1 MSTPL
6 KRLGRRSFLANALVV
21 SFALSRG
28 ALAQDSEPKLPP
40 SLAKT
45 PELDSWIRVNADGRI
60 TVFTGKA
67 ELGQGIRTALTQV
80 AAHELAMSPADI
92 DLITAD
98 TDLTPDEGVTAG
110 SHSMQDSGTAIL
122 NAAAN
127 VRALLAEAAAWQF
140 AIAADQIEMR
150 GGAAHAPDGRRVG
163 YGELASALSLEVEAE
178 PDMPRREGGAA
189 VIGQDLPR
197 LDIPAKVSGGQ
208 AYVQDIRLPG
218 MLHARVV
225 RGPSDGTK
233 VKAADIAAVERMPGV
248 VKVVREGGFMA
259 VIADGEWRAVK
270 ALQRLQAG
278 GWERAA
284 APIPA
289 TDLRETIRRLA
300 TQQMAIFDY
309 PGPASPPDA
318 RTVRA
323 RYSRP
328 HLMHASVG
336 PSCAVAQWARG
347 IMTVWT
353 HSQGVYPLR
362 KSLAELLKLKLDKVR
377 CIHVE
382 GSGCYGHNA
391 ADDVAADAA
400 LAARAMPGRPVR
412 LQWMRE
418 QEHGWEPLGSA
429 MVVEMSAE
437 LDGTRIASWR
447 HDVWSNTHST
457 RPNTAGGLL
466 AGWEMDPPFV
476 LPKPKPIPM
485 PEGGGARNGNPI
497 YALPNAHG
505 VFHFVE
511 QMPVRVSALRGLGAQ
526 MNVFAIESF
535 MDELALA
542 TETDPVAFRLAWLK
556 DERARAVV
564 QRAADRFGWSKRGN
578 GGDGSG
584 TGFAFARYKNLASYC
599 AIAMEVRVDRDS
611 GEIRVP
617 RVVAAIDSGEAVNPD
632 GIRNQVEGG
641 IVQSLSWTL
650 REAVGFDSTH
660 RTSFDWSG
668 YPILR
673 FPNVPGTVEVE
684 VIDQPKQPFLGA
696 GEAAQG
702 PAAAAV
708 ANAVAHALGLRLR
721 DMPLSPERIKAALKP
736 APFVTRQAAG

>member
-1 MSTPL
+1 MKEL
-6 KRLGRRSFLANALVV
+6 ARRAFLANALVV
-21 SFALSRG
+21 TFALSRS
-28 ALAQDSEPKLPP
+28 ALAQGSGTKLPQ

-45 PELDSWIRVNADGRI
+45 PELDAWIRVGADGTI

-80 AAHELAMSPADI
+80 AAHELAVLPKQI
-92 DLITAD
+92 DLVTAD
-98 TDLTPDEGVTAG
+98 TARTPDEGVTAG

-140 AIAADQIEMR
+140 AIAPGQVEMR
-150 GGAAHAPDGRRVG
+150 DGAAHAPDGRQIG
-163 YGELASALSLEVEAE
+163 YGELAASLSLEVAVRL
-178 PDMPRREGGAA
+178 DMPRRQGGKS

-197 LDIPAKVSGGQ
+197 LDIPAKVSGGE
-208 AYVQDIRLPG
+208 AYVQDMRLPG

-233 VKAADIAAVERMPGV
+233 VKAADVAAVEKMPGV
-248 VKVVREGGFMA
+248 VKIVRDGGFMA
-259 VIADGEWRAVK
+259 VIADHEWRAVK
-270 ALQRLQAG
+270 ALHRLQAS
-278 GWERAA
+278 GWERTEPPIAA
-284 APIPA
+284 A
-289 TDLRETIRRLA
+289 DLRETIHRLPA
-300 TQQMAIFDY
+300 QDMPIFDY
-309 PGPASPPDA
+309 PGPASPADA
-318 RTVRA
+318 RSIRV

-328 HLMHASVG
+328 HLMHGSIG
-336 PSCAVAQWARG
+336 PSCAMALWENDG
-347 IMTVWT
+347 MTVWT

-362 KSLAELLKLKLDKVR
+362 KALAELLKLDLEKVR

-382 GSGCYGHNA
+382 GSGCYGHNG

-400 LAARAMPGRPVR
+400 LAARAVPGKPVR

-429 MVVEMSAE
+429 MVVEMAAE
-437 LDGTRIASWR
+437 LDGNKVASWR

-457 RPNTAGGLL
+457 RPTTAGGLL
-466 AGWEMDPPFV
+466 AGREVDPPFV
-476 LPKPKPIPM
+476 PPKPKPIPM

-542 TETDPVAFRLAWLK
+542 TDTDPVAFRLAWLK
-556 DERARAVV
+556 DERAREAV
-564 QRAADRFGWSKRGN
+564 QRAANRFDWRRRGD

-599 AIAMEVRVDRDS
+599 AVAMEVRVDRDS
-611 GEIRVP
+611 GEIHVP
-617 RVVAAIDSGEAVNPD
+617 RVVAAVDSGEAVNPD
-632 GIRNQVEGG
+632 GIRNQIEGG
-641 IVQSLSWTL
+641 IVQSLSWTT
-650 REAVGFDSTH
+650 REAVGFDKTH

-673 FPNVPGTVEVE
+673 FPSVPGRIDVE
-684 VIDQPKQPFLGA
+684 VIDRPNQPFLGA

-702 PAAAAV
+702 PASAAL
-708 ANAVAHALGLRLR
+708 ANAVAHALGRRLR
-721 DMPLSPERIKAALKP
+721 DMPLSPERVKAALRP
-736 APFVTRQAAG
+736 VPVVTKQAAG